1 MKEANFEQRTMMEGP
16 SMLSEMVLK
25 NENDEDR
32 IEDKS
37 AMISVRESL
46 SKNPLEALQQNL
58 EQEIFQK
65 EILMEEKE
73 ILVFKSYVIRDFL
86 FLLVE

>member
-1 MKEANFEQRTMMEGP
+1 MEGP

-25 NENDEDR
+25 NDNEDDR

-37 AMISVRESL
+37 ALVNESIS
-46 SKNPLEALQQNL
+46 KTNPMEALQQNL
-58 EQEIFQK
+58 QQEIFQK

-73 ILVFKSYVIRDFL
+73 ILVYIS
-86 FLLVE
+86 

>member
-1 MKEANFEQRTMMEGP
+1 MEGP

-25 NENDEDR
+25 NDNDEDR

-37 AMISVRESL
+37 VLVRKVDNKTKMKKKDESMR
-46 SKNPLEALQQNL
+46 KENPMEALQQNL
-58 EQEIFQK
+58 QQEIFQK

-73 ILVFKSYVIRDFL
+73 ILVLAFYDYVFIMI
-86 FLLVE
+86 VK